1 MNRLHNW
8 YCNRDQWKD
17 HVREEL
23 VPPALEGVE
32 LGDDVLEVGPGF
44 GPATEVLAARDSRTT
59 AIEID
64 PALAARLRE
73 RLPASVE
80 IVDGDATA
88 MPFDDGRFSAA
99 VCFTMLHHVPSEDAQ
114 DRLFAEVR
122 RVLRPGGVF
131 TGTDSVGKGIGFALL
146 HIGDIK
152 VLIDPADFPRRLER
166 AGFERVEVRSDG
178 ETTWFR
184 AAAPAEPAGPAR

>member
-8 YCNRDQWKD
+8 YCNREQWKSR
-17 HVREEL
+17 VRERL
-23 VPPALEGVE
+23 VPPALDGVE

-44 GPATEVLAARDSRTT
+44 GPATEVLAGRAARVT
-59 AIEID
+59 ALEID
-64 PALAARLRE
+64 PELAARLRD
-73 RLPASVE
+73 RLPESVE
-80 IVDGDATA
+80 IVDGDGTA

-99 VCFTMLHHVPSEDAQ
+99 ACFTMLHHVPSQHAQ

-122 RVLRPGGVF
+122 RVLRPGAVF
-131 TGTDSVGKGIGFALL
+131 TGTDSVGKGVGFALF

-152 VLIDPADFPRRLER
+152 VLIDPADLPRRLEE
-166 AGFERVEVRSDG
+166 AGFERIAVRCDG

-184 AAAPAEPAGPAR
+184 ASAPVAA